1 MAEVLNINILTIHRA
16 TYKTANDK
24 NIRGD
29 LEDLFLSTTFYKAPI
44 NYLKRPFII
53 FNKIIISETNENS
66 YHLVVDKTM
75 PINSKLINLKLN
87 DIHSEIM
94 RLIQE
99 HLKINP

>member
-29 LEDLFLSTTFYKAPI
+29 LEDLFLSTTFYKAHI